1 MHHNLR
7 AQIRSGIASLDKQ
20 ALDHSKGLGKNSK
33 IYLDDTLGMVIKL
46 DTNRDLLQQ
55 VEWLDTISS

>member
-1 MHHNLR
+1 MHHNLQ

-20 ALDHSKGLGKNSK
+20 ALDHSMRLGKNSK